1 MDENILKI
9 DSAFPE
15 TVKLIN
21 NPPPN
26 YSIEKVISEMQN
38 FTGKLIVQTMFVKG
52 SFNGKKLDNSTEE
65 GILAWIEL
73 VKKVMTNNSD
83 DKEYNKTISHFLRD
97 LLAAE
102 LEFDNR
108 IDVIDA
114 YKTILKTLL

>member
-1 MDENILKI
+1 MKYKIEFDLEEILE
-9 DSAFPE
+9 F
-15 TVKLIN
+15 
-21 NPPPN
+21 
-26 YSIEKVISEMQN
+26 N
-38 FTGKLIVQTMFVKG
+38 F
-52 SFNGKKLDNSTEE
+52 SKKQKF
-65 GILAWIEL
+65 EL